1 MNSTHQSSPKSLRL
15 VVESETKDLIYV
27 KSGRNAVTSSLPT
40 ALWDN
45 IKWDLFFLPCY
56 GFNLEGLRIEVQ
68 QNDFSK
74 NMRKKEERRGG
85 GEKRKREEMQ
95 SLWTL
100 QENDQLI

>member
-1 MNSTHQSSPKSLRL
+1 M
-15 VVESETKDLIYV
+15 
-27 KSGRNAVTSSLPT
+27 
-40 ALWDN
+40 
-45 IKWDLFFLPCY
+45 
-56 GFNLEGLRIEVQ
+56 Q